1 MAQMSE
7 DELRAVVTSEIDL
20 CRRYL
25 ESEVSRKRSVA
36 YHYYAGKEYGN
47 EVEGRSKVVSQDVQQ
62 QIDAAVPALIK
73 MFVSSDRAVQLAPR
87 NAEDVQGAEQAT
99 DVCNYVFYNQNPGF
113 QLVHDCIKDG
123 LLQITGMWKWWW
135 QHDEKVNK
143 ETYMGLS
150 EEQFTML
157 LNDPEVDVIAHSE
170 GPLQMPSGP
179 VVVHNVTVARK
190 KTVGQIRVSV
200 IPPEEQLISP
210 RALNNNVDDAPF
222 IGHATLKTRS
232 ELIEMGYDADLLA
245 TIPSG
250 DDIMGIAREKVERE
264 ARSLAVYGP
273 MRVDSIDE
281 STQRY
286 RYYECYMRVDF
297 DGDGVA
303 ELRRLCVIQNRV
315 LHNEEVDHIPIAY
328 WTPTTMPH
336 EPIGVSMAEQVADLQ
351 FTKSMLWRQ
360 MLDNIY
366 LANSPRISVVEGQ
379 VNIDDVLNN
388 VPGGLIRM
396 AQPGMVQPVTT
407 PFIAQHTFPMLEYLD
422 GEAEARTGVSRLFQG
437 VDPDS
442 LNKTATGVN
451 ALMNAA
457 QARLDLIARNFAEN
471 AMKPLFKG
479 ILYLL
484 AKHQDQALTIRLRNQ
499 FVPVDPRAWTTEYD
513 MTVNVGLG
521 TGTKDQQL
529 QQLMS
534 LGQDIFGVMQTPYGQ
549 QLIDA
554 KKIHNFIA
562 KKAELMGFKD
572 PSIFVNDPTNM
583 PPPQPPGPPPEV
595 QVAQIEQQTA
605 MQKAQLEM
613 QNDAQKASLDAEVE
627 KYKADTASET
637 DIQVAKMKEVFALKE
652 KMLAAG
658 IPVDIPELFP
668 PKVDEGAEALKMV
681 AQAMHGLKEALTT
694 PKRIVRGP
702 DGRAQGIAHIE
713 GQEAEIDPNLPP
725 AQVVAQA
732 AGSIAQS
739 LKRPKRIIRGPD
751 GRAEGVA

>member
-36 YHYYAGKEYGN
+36 YHYYAGKEFGN
-47 EVEGRSKVVSQDVQQ
+47 EVEGRSKVISQDVQQ
-62 QIDAAVPALIK
+62 QIDSAVPALMK
-73 MFVSSDRAVQLAPR
+73 MFVSTDKAVQLAPR

-99 DVCNYVFYNQNPGF
+99 DLCNYVFYSQNNGF
-113 QLVHDCIKDG
+113 QLVHDCVKDG
-123 LLQITGMWKWWW
+123 LLQITGMFKWYW
-135 QHDEKVNK
+135 HTDEKVSK

-157 LNDPEVDVIAHSE
+157 LNDPEVEVVAHEE
-170 GPLQMPSGP
+170 GPLQMPSGD
-179 VVVHNVTVARK
+179 VATVHNVTIARK
-190 KTVGQIRVSV
+190 KTVGQVRINV

-210 RALNNNVDDAPF
+210 RALNSNVDEAPF

-232 ELIEMGYDADLLA
+232 ELIEMGYDVETLA
-245 TIPSG
+245 SIPTG
-250 DDIMGIAREKVERE
+250 DDIMGISREKIERE

-273 MRVDSIDE
+273 MRTDSLDE

-286 RYYECYMRVDF
+286 RYYECYLRVDA

-303 ELRRLCVIQNRV
+303 ELRRICVIQNRI
-315 LHNEEVDHIPIAY
+315 LHNEEVDHIPICY
-328 WTPTTMPH
+328 WSPTTMPH

-366 LANSPRISVVEGQ
+366 LANSPRMSVVEGQ

-396 AQPGMVQPVTT
+396 AQPGMVTPVSV
-407 PFIAQHTFPMLEYLD
+407 PFFAQHTFPMLEYLD
-422 GEAEARTGVSRLFQG
+422 GEAESRTGVSRLFQG
-437 VDPDS
+437 IDPDS

-471 AMKPLFKG
+471 ALKPLFKG

-499 FVPVDPRAWTTEYD
+499 FVPIDPRAWTTEYD
-513 MTVNVGLG
+513 FTVNVGLG
-521 TGTKDQQL
+521 SGTKDQQL
-529 QQLMS
+529 QQLMA
-534 LGQDIFGVMQTPYGQ
+534 LGQDIFSVMQTPYGG

-554 KKIHNFIA
+554 KKIQNYMA

-572 PSIFVNDPTNM
+572 ASLFVNDPQNM

-613 QNDAQKASLDAEVE
+613 QNDAQKAAMDAEVE
-627 KYKADTASET
+627 KYKADTASQT
-637 DIQVAKMKEVFALKE
+637 DIQVAQMKEIFALKE
-652 KMLAAG
+652 KLIAAG
-658 IPVDIPELFP
+658 IPVDVPELFP

-702 DGRAQGIAHIE
+702 DGRAQGIAHVADS
-713 GQEAEIDPNLPP
+713 QPVDPTLSPAE
-725 AQVVAQA
+725 VVAQA
-732 AGSIAQS
+732 AGGIAQAI
-739 LKRPKRIIRGPD
+739 KRPKRIIRGPD
-751 GRAEGVA
+751 GRAQGVA

>member
-36 YHYYAGKEYGN
+36 YHYYAGKEFGN
-47 EVEGRSKVVSQDVQQ
+47 EVEGRSKVISQDVQQ
-62 QIDAAVPALIK
+62 QIDAAVPALMK
-73 MFVSSDRAVQLAPR
+73 MFVSSDRAVQLTPR
-87 NAEDVQGAEQAT
+87 NAEDVQAAEQAT
-99 DVCNYVFYNQNPGF
+99 DLCNYVFYSQNNGF
-113 QLVHDCIKDG
+113 QLTHDCVKDG
-123 LLQITGMWKWWW
+123 LLQITGMFKWWW
-135 QHDEKVNK
+135 EQSEKVAK

-157 LNDPEVDVIAHSE
+157 LNDPEVDVVAHSE
-170 GPLQMPSGP
+170 GPVQMPSGP
-179 VVVHNVTVARK
+179 MVVHNVTIERK
-190 KTVGQIRVSV
+190 KTVGQIRIGV

-210 RALNNNVDDAPF
+210 RALNNNVDEAPF

-232 ELIEMGYDADLLA
+232 ELIEMGYDKELLES
-245 TIPSG
+245 IPSG

-273 MRVDSIDE
+273 MRVDSLDE
-281 STQRY
+281 STQRF
-286 RYYECYMRVDF
+286 RYYECYIRVDA

-303 ELRRLCVIQNRV
+303 ELRRICVIQNRI
-315 LHNEEVDHIPIAY
+315 LHNEEVDHIPICY
-328 WTPTTMPH
+328 WSPTTMPH

-351 FTKSMLWRQ
+351 YTKSMLWRQ

-366 LANSPRISVVEGQ
+366 LANSPRMGVVEGQ

-396 AQPGMVQPVTT
+396 AQPGMVTPVAV
-407 PFIAQHTFPMLEYLD
+407 PFFAQHTFPMLEYLD

-484 AKHQDQALTIRLRNQ
+484 SKHQDQALTIRLRNQ
-499 FVPVDPRAWTTEYD
+499 FVSVDPRAWTTEYD
-513 MTVNVGLG
+513 MVVNVGLG

-529 QQLMS
+529 QQLMA
-534 LGQDIFGVMQTPYGQ
+534 LGQDVFGVMQTPYGG

-554 KKIHNFIA
+554 KKVHNYIA

-572 PSIFVNDPTNM
+572 PSIFVNDPQNM

-595 QVAQIEQQTA
+595 MVAQIEQQTA
-605 MQKAQLEM
+605 MQKAQME
-613 QNDAQKASLDAEVE
+613 AQKASAEAEVM
-627 KYKADTASET
+627 KYKAELEAQTQLQIA
-637 DIQVAKMKEVFALKE
+637 QLKESAILKE
-652 KMLAAG
+652 KALQAGMPIDFEFGKKDEEKTKALLMLAEAMQE
-658 IPVDIPELFP
+658 VRQALAR
-668 PKVDEGAEALKMV
+668 PKKV
-681 AQAMHGLKEALTT
+681 
-694 PKRIVRGP
+694 VRGP
-702 DGRAQGIAHIE
+702 DGRVQG
-713 GQEAEIDPNLPP
+713 
-725 AQVVAQA
+725 V
-732 AGSIAQS
+732 S
-739 LKRPKRIIRGPD
+739 
-751 GRAEGVA
+751 